1 MALLLTEA
9 DVTRLLPISV
19 ALEAVEEVFHW
30 QEDVL
35 VAVRLVARARAEG
48 VGQEI
53 PI

>member
-9 DVTRLLPISV
+9 DVTQGV
-19 ALEAVEEVFHW
+19 AM
-30 QEDVL
+30 EDVL